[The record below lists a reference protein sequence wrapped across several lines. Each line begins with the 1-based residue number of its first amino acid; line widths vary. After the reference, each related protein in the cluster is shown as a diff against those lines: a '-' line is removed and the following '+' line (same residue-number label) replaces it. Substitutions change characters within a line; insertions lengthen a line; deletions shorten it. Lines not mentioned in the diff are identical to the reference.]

1 MVASDKPDPHRTVI
15 EPKAHP
21 PTPPPAE
28 TCQRCKD
35 AIEAGT
41 GRQLVREEERID
53 LCGECYAGW
62 ADRSMEVADEYHPGT
77 CPPEV
82 MERALEGFL
91 AKE

>member
-1 MVASDKPDPHRTVI
+1 
-15 EPKAHP
+15 
-21 PTPPPAE
+21 
-28 TCQRCKD
+28 
-35 AIEAGT
+35 
-41 GRQLVREEERID
+41 VREEERID